1 MENHKSKL
9 YNFIIIM
16 VFLTFIGFFGIAYI
30 IVPDREYSELENRY
44 LTTFPELSWERLMS
58 GEFMSDFDSYT
69 ADQIYGKD
77 LFVKGNLPLRTS
89 EASLGDK
96 IELKCEVLEVRAKNI
111 LRFVTITS
119 NVKILTRH
127 MLYLIVTK
135 VWVYM

>member
-1 MENHKSKL
+1 MLDGSASFHRASISSPVLREPLTNFGGTVRVKSNRL
-9 YNFIIIM
+9 CI
-16 VFLTFIGFFGIAYI
+16 T
-30 IVPDREYSELENRY
+30 SLESRV
-44 LTTFPELSWERLMS
+44 SRR
-58 GEFMSDFDSYT
+58 
-69 ADQIYGKD
+69 GK

-135 VWVYM
+135 VWVYMCMAICFTW